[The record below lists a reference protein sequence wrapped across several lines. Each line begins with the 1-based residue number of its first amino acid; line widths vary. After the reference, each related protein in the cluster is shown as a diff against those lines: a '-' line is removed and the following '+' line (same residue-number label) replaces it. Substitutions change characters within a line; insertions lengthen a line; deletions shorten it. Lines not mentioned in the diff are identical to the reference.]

1 MCAPVNI
8 GFTLSGWSK
17 TTEWL
22 FKRIDSCTSYF
33 CIVMVEYDA

>member
-22 FKRIDSCTSYF
+22 FKRIDF
-33 CIVMVEYDA
+33 CIVTVEYDA